1 MNRHFLEIPLHSQR
15 GIPEESLVAGG
26 VCIIDEVVAELPF
39 STYAEV
45 LSEVIPQL
53 RLREDDQTSMTIGF
67 LTTPEID
74 KACKAQFVIEE
85 V

>member
-1 MNRHFLEIPLHSQR
+1 MAGWQQNLKNKISKDDLEIPLNSQR
-15 GIPEESLVAGG
+15 GIPEEGLVAGG

-53 RLREDDQTSMTIGF
+53 RL
-67 LTTPEID
+67 
-74 KACKAQFVIEE
+74 
-85 V
+85 

>member
-1 MNRHFLEIPLHSQR
+1 MNRHFLEIPLNSQR
-15 GIPEESLVAGG
+15 GIPEEGLVAGG
-26 VCIIDEVVAELPF
+26 VIDEVVAELPF

-45 LSEVIPQL
+45 LCEVIPQL

-74 KACKAQFVIEE
+74 EACKAQFVIEE

>member
-26 VCIIDEVVAELPF
+26 VGVIDEVVAKLPF

-45 LSEVIPQL
+45 LCEVIPQL
-53 RLREDDQTSMTIGF
+53 RL
-67 LTTPEID
+67 
-74 KACKAQFVIEE
+74 
-85 V
+85 

>member
-1 MNRHFLEIPLHSQR
+1 MLEIPLHSQR

-26 VCIIDEVVAELPF
+26 VCIINEVVAELPL

-45 LSEVIPQL
+45 LSEIIPQL
-53 RLREDDQTSMTIGF
+53 RLREDDETSMTIGF
-67 LTTPEID
+67 LATPEID
-74 KACKAQFVIEE
+74 KASKAQFVIEE